1 MDGLKRRRNSKQTNE
16 ISSDVFVTVAPEL
29 EKKTKSHS
37 RSQRTLK
44 IAIMGKPGVG
54 KSALAVRYLT
64 KRFIGE
70 YQSSVEYHA
79 STEFEIEE
87 EKLVVEIFDTCASEE
102 KISKHIKWADGFILV
117 FSITDYWS
125 LYEVARLSSIIS
137 QTKNDKKTP
146 IVVIC
151 NKTDMEKQ
159 RRISRTEANQFLN
172 DLGKPVFQASA
183 ASSYDSVRTAFDETS
198 RLVYKWKFADGRKR
212 QRSRSGSIMDPLR
225 DALTRLSKSPSSEEI
240 PYETRPR
247 HSSVDLSQV
256 SLVVSPL
263 GSIKDGRCLS
273 EQKPTKDMHRNNN
286 FLQIPSFDQVIHFK
300 RERSHSFA

>member
-1 MDGLKRRRNSKQTNE
+1 
-16 ISSDVFVTVAPEL
+16 
-29 EKKTKSHS
+29 
-37 RSQRTLK
+37 
-44 IAIMGKPGVG
+44 
-54 KSALAVRYLT
+54 
-64 KRFIGE
+64 
-70 YQSSVEYHA
+70 
-79 STEFEIEE
+79 
-87 EKLVVEIFDTCASEE
+87 
-102 KISKHIKWADGFILV
+102 
-117 FSITDYWS
+117 
-125 LYEVARLSSIIS
+125 
-137 QTKNDKKTP
+137 
-146 IVVIC
+146 
-151 NKTDMEKQ
+151 MEKQ

-263 GSIKDGRCLS
+263 ASIKDGRCLS

-286 FLQIPSFDQVIHFK
+286 FLQIPSIDQVIHFK